1 MKKWMACVAAVSLA
15 LVGCGGDSTC
25 DDLADANDFAA
36 DQAAACRNVIDESYF
51 EKSTDEERDQ
61 CKDALEDC
69 SDSDKDAIKDVA
81 DCINDLP
88 KCSASDSEP
97 FEAAY
102 GACFTTL
109 VTKVSRACA
118 ASISASSL
126 KVPANYS
133 IAR

>member
-25 DDLADANDFAA
+25 DDLAEGNDAAV

-51 EKSTDEERDQ
+51 EKFSDDDVDQ

-69 SDSDKDAIKDVA
+69 SDSDKDAIKEVA
-81 DCINDLP
+81 DCLKDLP

-97 FEAAY
+97 FEAAHS
-102 GACFTTL
+102 ACYTAL

-118 ASISASSL
+118 ASISSSSL